1 MATINDI
8 VLIHVD
14 NKPGFYARIEDV
26 TADVKPGWWQ
36 VRLLVLTFP
45 LQVFSWILDEFQLE
59 GAPFTM
65 GGTPIRM
72 ELVVSPME
80 KERLAQEEGPQS
92 DAPDSLSG
100 ALEPHPKKSAGSK
113 VVSLLDRR
121 KK

>member
-1 MATINDI
+1 MATTLDI

-14 NKPGFYARIEDV
+14 NKPGFYARIEDL

-36 VRLLVLTFP
+36 VRLMVFTFP
-45 LQVFSWILDEFQLE
+45 IQMFTWILDESQLD

-72 ELVVSPME
+72 ERVISPVE
-80 KERLAQEEGPQS
+80 QEHIQQEQEEREPSEHVGKP
-92 DAPDSLSG
+92 PGNPKVISLS
-100 ALEPHPKKSAGSK
+100 
-113 VVSLLDRR
+113 DRR